1 MQCSRVRT
9 TTAVRMIPVGWSS
22 PKKRAKKQRKNK
34 KESTNFLVPRT
45 TRFGPRA
52 VTFVKK
58 MCRAVRKGRGG
69 TNTER
74 GRRKNKQRDCVRYP
88 LGKVVRRVAVKNR
101 RTMTMMMMTTMII
114 RMLRSRHCLWVTV
127 TLNIG
132 RRPTLSIPHPKMS
145 VWADGRPKRCQKRLT
160 SFWPMIHRRPGS
172 YWCAEKT
179 TLAKAKA
186 SARPSSLLRRL
197 SKRC

>member
-9 TTAVRMIPVGWSS
+9 TTAVRMTHGGWSS
-22 PKKRAKKQRKNK
+22 PKKHAQKQRKNN
-34 KESTNFLVPRT
+34 KESTSFLAPKT
-45 TRFGPRA
+45 TRFGLRA

-69 TNTER
+69 TNTEP
-74 GRRKNKQRDCVRYP
+74 GRRKNKRRDCVHYP

-101 RTMTMMMMTTMII
+101 QTMMTMMTMTMII
-114 RMLRSRHCLWVTV
+114 RIRRSRHCLWVTV

-145 VWADGRPKRCQKRLT
+145 VWVDGRPNKCQKRLR
-160 SFWPMIHRRPGS
+160 SFSPTTHRRPGS
-172 YWCAEKT
+172 YWCAEKM
-179 TLAKAKA
+179 TLVKAKA
-186 SARPSSLLRRL
+186 SARPSSTLRRL